1 MLRELKKRLQIDG
14 SNEDSV
20 VGTAANGVGTLIG
33 NVFAA
38 PFRAVFSASCE

>member
-1 MLRELKKRLQIDG
+1 LLVLRRVSYKMG
-14 SNEDSV
+14 SV

-33 NVFAA
+33 NAFAA